1 MIETVRVAIAE
12 ELPQIDW
19 PPCCAQ
25 CESKE
30 ALVPV
35 SSRLGRVKSVRPNW
49 SGGMTMRSDILY
61 LSFPMCRQHAAGT
74 AWANRILD
82 NGPLAVLIRVIVY
95 FGAVFAATLLIRPT
109 RFIADFG
116 WFTLYPLLGIA
127 GVAAIVWAKRTAAVL
142 PVRFDPDMDVVE
154 LRFRNDDY
162 ATKFRVFN
170 RKATSSSLTEVLPWY
185 QRASLWKIAVI
196 GLFFAFMAKLVAR

>member
-1 MIETVRVAIAE
+1 MFETVRVAIAE
-12 ELPQIDW
+12 ELPPIDW

-25 CESKE
+25 CETKGGLE
-30 ALVPV
+30 AVNT
-35 SSRLGRVKSVRPNW
+35 RLGRVKSVRPNW
-49 SGGMTMRSDILY
+49 SGGMTIRSNILY
-61 LSFPMCRQHAAGT
+61 LCFPMCRQHATAT

-82 NGPLAVLIRVIVY
+82 NGPLAVLLRVIVY
-95 FGAVFAATLLIRPT
+95 SGLLFVLPLLIRPA

-116 WFTLYPLLGIA
+116 WFSLYPLLGVA

-154 LRFRNDDY
+154 IRFANEDY

-170 RKATSSSLTEVLPWY
+170 RKATSSSLTEALPWY
-185 QRASLWKIAVI
+185 QRGLLWKIVVL
-196 GLFFAFMAKLVAR
+196 GLFFAFMAKLMAR